1 MNKINLLN
9 DVASLIQKTLW
20 LSVCLS
26 MTVSAAS
33 SSVDWPTAGW
43 PVEKLAPADD
53 LSYLSVLEKN
63 IILHLN
69 MARTDPSRYSQEFI
83 APRNAFYNN
92 KMYLEP
98 GGAENFIGLKT
109 QEGVSA
115 ADEAAEV
122 MNSTK
127 ALGPLKA
134 HKKLTLAAQ
143 DHAADQSKY
152 GGIGH
157 VSHDGSTLQNR
168 VERHGKW
175 QHTIGENIIYGP
187 DSGREVVVQ
196 LLIDDGVKSR
206 GHRTNIL
213 KNDYKVV
220 GVACDKHPSYLIIC
234 VMDFAGGIE

>member
-1 MNKINLLN
+1 MNKANLLN
-9 DVASLIQKTLW
+9 DFLSLIQKALW

-26 MTVSAAS
+26 MTVNAAPTPP
-33 SSVDWPTAGW
+33 DWPTAGW
-43 PVEKLAPADD
+43 PVKKSAPAED

-69 MARTDPSRYSQEFI
+69 MARTDPHRYSQEFI
-83 APRNAFYNN
+83 SPRSAFYNN

-98 GGAENFIGLKT
+98 GGPENFIGLKT

-115 ADEAAEV
+115 VYEAAKI

-127 ALGPLKA
+127 PIGPLKA
-134 HKKLTLAAQ
+134 NEILTLAAQ
-143 DHAADQSKY
+143 DHATDQSKY

-157 VSHDGSTLQNR
+157 LSHNGSTLQNR

-175 QHTIGENIIYGP
+175 QRTIGENIIYGAN
-187 DSGREVVVQ
+187 SGREVVVE

-213 KNDYKVV
+213 QNNYKVV
-220 GVACDKHPSYLIIC
+220 GVACDKHPSYGSVC

>member
-1 MNKINLLN
+1 MKKINLLN
-9 DVASLIQKTLW
+9 DVISLIQKTLW

-33 SSVDWPTAGW
+33 VDWPTAGW
-43 PVEKLAPADD
+43 PVKKLAPADD

-83 APRNAFYNN
+83 APRSAFYNN

-98 GGAENFIGLKT
+98 GGPENFIGLKT
-109 QEGVSA
+109 QEGVNA
-115 ADEAAEV
+115 ADEAAKV

-127 ALGPLKA
+127 ALGSLKA

-187 DSGREVVVQ
+187 NSGRDVVVG

-213 KNDYKVV
+213 QSNYKVV
-220 GVACDKHPSYLIIC
+220 GVACAKHPSYGKVC
-234 VMDFAGGIE
+234 VMDFAGGME

>member
-1 MNKINLLN
+1 MKKINLLN
-9 DVASLIQKTLW
+9 NAVSLIQKTLW

-33 SSVDWPTAGW
+33 APDWPTAGW
-43 PVEKLAPADD
+43 PVKKLAPADD
-53 LSYLSVLEKN
+53 LSYLSALEKN

-69 MARTDPSRYSQEFI
+69 MARTDPSRYSKEFI
-83 APRNAFYNN
+83 APRSAFYNN

-98 GGAENFIGLKT
+98 GGPENFIGLKT

-115 ADEAAEV
+115 VDEAATV

-127 ALGPLKA
+127 ALGSLKA

-143 DHAADQSKY
+143 DHATDQSKH
-152 GGIGH
+152 GGTGH

-187 DSGREVVVQ
+187 DSGREVVVG
-196 LLIDDGVKSR
+196 LLVDDGVKNR

-213 KNDYKVV
+213 KNDYKIV
-220 GVACDKHPSYLIIC
+220 GVACAKHSSYRIVC
-234 VMDFAGGIE
+234 VMDFAGGME

>member
-1 MNKINLLN
+1 MKKVNLFN
-9 DVASLIQKTLW
+9 EFISLIQKTLW
-20 LSVCLS
+20 FSVCLS
-26 MTVSAAS
+26 MTVSAALPN
-33 SSVDWPTAGW
+33 WPTDSW
-43 PVEKLAPADD
+43 PVKKLSPAENV
-53 LSYLSVLEKN
+53 SYLNVLEKN

-83 APRNAFYNN
+83 FPRSAFYNN

-98 GGAENFIGLKT
+98 GGPENFIGLRT
-109 QEGVSA
+109 HEGVNA
-115 ADEAAEV
+115 AYEAAKV
-122 MNSTK
+122 MDSTK

-134 HKKLTLAAQ
+134 NKTLSLAAEY
-143 DHAADQSKY
+143 HATDQSKH
-152 GGIGH
+152 GGTGH
-157 VSHDGSTLQNR
+157 ISHDGSTLQNR
-168 VERHGKW
+168 VEKYGKW

-187 DSGREVVVQ
+187 DTGREVVVQ

-220 GVACDKHPSYLIIC
+220 GVACDKHPSYRIVC